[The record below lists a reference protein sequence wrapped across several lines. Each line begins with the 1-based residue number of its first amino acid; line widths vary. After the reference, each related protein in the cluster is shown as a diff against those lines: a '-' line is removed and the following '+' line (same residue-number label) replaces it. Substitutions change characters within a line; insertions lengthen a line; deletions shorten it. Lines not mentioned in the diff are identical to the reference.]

1 MQADRDVFIVGGT
14 MGTLLDPSATDA
26 AVTAKMGI
34 DATKPL
40 GSFASTLTINQKAV
54 ERAREL
60 LQGRADLPKPGR

>member
-1 MQADRDVFIVGGT
+1 
-14 MGTLLDPSATDA
+14 
-26 AVTAKMGI
+26 MGI